1 MLPEHVAGDLSCAAA
16 VAVDDAA
23 VVQQQDEHNVV
34 VAVAVGVVAVVD
46 ASPFVAGVVV
56 VQAEPWLA
64 VAVVPAL
71 DSGFAVGAVAGSGT
85 QCTDA
90 VAVLVV
96 VAVVVVPP
104 VVAAS
109 AVVDDAVV
117 GVDGTGRNCFAV
129 HDVVVAVVRL
139 VFLVVEALVVAGVL
153 VFAGHILAAVGHGPE
168 ELSH

>member
-64 VAVVPAL
+64 VVVVPAL

-90 VAVLVV
+90 VAVL
-96 VAVVVVPP
+96 VVVVPP

-139 VFLVVEALVVAGVL
+139 VFLVVEALVVAEVL

>member
-96 VAVVVVPP
+96 VVPP

-109 AVVDDAVV
+109 AAVDDAVV

-139 VFLVVEALVVAGVL
+139 VFLVVEALVVAEVL

>member
-96 VAVVVVPP
+96 VPP

-139 VFLVVEALVVAGVL
+139 VFLVVEALVVAEVL

-168 ELSH
+168 EVSH

>member
-64 VAVVPAL
+64 AAVVPAL

-96 VAVVVVPP
+96 VVPP

-109 AVVDDAVV
+109 AAVDDAVV

-168 ELSH
+168 EVSH

>member
-64 VAVVPAL
+64 VVVVPAL

-96 VAVVVVPP
+96 VVPP

-109 AVVDDAVV
+109 AAVDDAVV

-168 ELSH
+168 EVSH

>member
-34 VAVAVGVVAVVD
+34 VAVAVGVVAVVG

-64 VAVVPAL
+64 VVVVPAL
-71 DSGFAVGAVAGSGT
+71 DSGFAVGAVAGSGK

-90 VAVLVV
+90 VAVLV
-96 VAVVVVPP
+96 VVVVPP

-139 VFLVVEALVVAGVL
+139 VFLVVEALVVAEVL

>member
-23 VVQQQDEHNVV
+23 VVQQLDEHNVV

-96 VAVVVVPP
+96 VVPP

-109 AVVDDAVV
+109 AAVDDAVV

-139 VFLVVEALVVAGVL
+139 VFLVVEALVVAEVL